1 MSSLIKV
8 KDAEQRKALNNW
20 VKSNYNG
27 SIIAGTGF
35 GKSRCGV
42 LAVNFT
48 FQRRADMEGAKA
60 LVLVP
65 TQQLQDQFKDEFIK
79 WGFEHLLESI
89 EVMCYQSAY
98 KLKGNHY
105 DIVVC
110 DEIHLG
116 LSPEYR
122 KFFKNNTYDK
132 LLCMTATLPEEQEYQ
147 ELLETISPI
156 TYKITLDECVNLG
169 LVAPYE
175 IICVPIKLTDV
186 EQADYKKANN
196 TFVYAKYVLGQF
208 DAFDQ
213 AKFIMGPGKNT
224 ASSQEKAA
232 AAQFYRSIRARKTV
246 VDHANNKIAMLQ
258 KIVIKSI
265 GEKILVFGGSNEFTN
280 KLADA
285 TETFSTVYHS
295 GKTKKQKEKALEDFR
310 SGDKPVL
317 CSTKALNQGFDVAD
331 ATMAVI
337 CGLTSKGLTMIQ
349 RVGRIIR
356 YQPNK
361 RGKIICLYVKDS
373 QEEKW
378 LKSSVKTLKNVVWK

>member
-1 MSSLIKV
+1 
-8 KDAEQRKALNNW
+8 
-20 VKSNYNG
+20 
-27 SIIAGTGF
+27 
-35 GKSRCGV
+35 
-42 LAVNFT
+42 
-48 FQRRADMEGAKA
+48 
-60 LVLVP
+60 
-65 TQQLQDQFKDEFIK
+65 
-79 WGFEHLLESI
+79 
-89 EVMCYQSAY
+89 
-98 KLKGNHY
+98 
-105 DIVVC
+105 
-110 DEIHLG
+110 
-116 LSPEYR
+116 
-122 KFFKNNTYDK
+122 
-132 LLCMTATLPEEQEYQ
+132 
-147 ELLETISPI
+147 
-156 TYKITLDECVNLG
+156 
-169 LVAPYE
+169 
-175 IICVPIKLTDV
+175 
-186 EQADYKKANN
+186 
-196 TFVYAKYVLGQF
+196 
-208 DAFDQ
+208 
-213 AKFIMGPGKNT
+213 MGPGKNT

-246 VDHANNKIAMLQ
+246 VDHADNKIAMLQ

-285 TETFSTVYHS
+285 TETFSSVYHS
-295 GKTKKQKEKALEDFR
+295 GKTKKQKEQALKDFR

>member
-1 MSSLIKV
+1 VSSLIKV

-20 VKSNYNG
+20 VKRNYNG

-349 RVGRIIR
+349 RVGRIA
-356 YQPNK
+356 K
-361 RGKIICLYVKDS
+361 K
-373 QEEKW
+373 
-378 LKSSVKTLKNVVWK
+378 KSG

>member
-1 MSSLIKV
+1 VSSLIKV

-246 VDHANNKIAMLQ
+246 VDHADNKIAMLQ

>member
-1 MSSLIKV
+1 VSSLIKV

>member
-1 MSSLIKV
+1 VSSLIKV

-48 FQRRADMEGAKA
+48 FQRRADMKGAKA

>member
-1 MSSLIKV
+1 VSSLIKV

-65 TQQLQDQFKDEFIK
+65 TQQLQEQFKDEFIK

-246 VDHANNKIAMLQ
+246 VDHADNKIAMLQ